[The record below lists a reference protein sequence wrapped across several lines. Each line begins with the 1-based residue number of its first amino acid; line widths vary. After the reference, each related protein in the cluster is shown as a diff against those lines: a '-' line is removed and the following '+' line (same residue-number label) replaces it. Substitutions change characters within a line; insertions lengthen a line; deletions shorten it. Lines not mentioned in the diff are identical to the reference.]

1 VLKLD
6 WSALQQFYPQ
16 LTNLPLVTY
25 LISEEASADRQRN
38 LTGQAESAILQKL
51 VGTDEGERK
60 SVVEV
65 YLCEKVAHVLRLPL
79 SKIDVQQPL
88 TALGL
93 DSLMAIELKNRIE
106 LDLNVR
112 IPIVTF
118 LQGPSIAQFTL
129 QLLEQLA
136 EAPPSS
142 PSEPKAALVRGVDG
156 LGTKVLP
163 SGPSEPKASPEK
175 GVDGLSTKVAPTAG
189 ASLVSPEELIA
200 RQQDVDL
207 ITMIS
212 QENAQH
218 LLAQLDQLSDS
229 EVDALLNQI
238 VQVSR
243 FDQEEELH

>member
-1 VLKLD
+1 
-6 WSALQQFYPQ
+6 
-16 LTNLPLVTY
+16 
-25 LISEEASADRQRN
+25 
-38 LTGQAESAILQKL
+38 
-51 VGTDEGERK
+51 
-60 SVVEV
+60 
-65 YLCEKVAHVLRLPL
+65 
-79 SKIDVQQPL
+79 
-88 TALGL
+88 
-93 DSLMAIELKNRIE
+93 MAIELKNRIE

-129 QLLEQLA
+129 QLLDQLA

-142 PSEPKAALVRGVDG
+142 PSEPKAGLVRGVDG
-156 LGTKVLP
+156 LSTKVLP
-163 SGPSEPKASPEK
+163 SSPSEPKASPDR

-189 ASLVSPEELIA
+189 ASLVSPEKLIA

-238 VQVSR
+238 VQ
-243 FDQEEELH
+243 EEELH

>member
-1 VLKLD
+1 
-6 WSALQQFYPQ
+6 
-16 LTNLPLVTY
+16 
-25 LISEEASADRQRN
+25 
-38 LTGQAESAILQKL
+38 
-51 VGTDEGERK
+51 
-60 SVVEV
+60 
-65 YLCEKVAHVLRLPL
+65 
-79 SKIDVQQPL
+79 
-88 TALGL
+88 
-93 DSLMAIELKNRIE
+93 
-106 LDLNVR
+106 LNVR

-129 QLLEQLA
+129 QLLDQLA
-136 EAPPSS
+136 ESLPSS
-142 PSEPKAALVRGVDG
+142 L
-156 LGTKVLP
+156 
-163 SGPSEPKASPEK
+163 SEPKASPAR
-175 GVDGLSTKVAPTAG
+175 GVDGLSTKIAPTIG